1 MNGREEIARIL
12 ATVRPCCGI
21 AIGDRIGQDD
31 PRWVKYKNCPC
42 LIEWEYEE
50 EINENGERSHVMIAV
65 KYSGKI
71 PF

>member
-21 AIGDRIGQDD
+21 AIGDRLGQDD

-42 LIEWEYEE
+42 LFGWEDEVK
-50 EINENGERSHVMIAV
+50 IDENGKRSFVMVAMTF
-65 KYSGKI
+65 GRM
-71 PF
+71 PR